1 MHECKDRWF
10 KSSPKGKTTFTLF
23 FLVKDLNKISFKGF
37 IKKKLLIKYVK
48 KSIGFKVKRL
58 EKHVSS
64 FFFFKWKDLR

>member
-37 IKKKLLIKYVK
+37 IKKKIIDKICEEKYW
-48 KSIGFKVKRL
+48 F
-58 EKHVSS
+58 
-64 FFFFKWKDLR
+64 